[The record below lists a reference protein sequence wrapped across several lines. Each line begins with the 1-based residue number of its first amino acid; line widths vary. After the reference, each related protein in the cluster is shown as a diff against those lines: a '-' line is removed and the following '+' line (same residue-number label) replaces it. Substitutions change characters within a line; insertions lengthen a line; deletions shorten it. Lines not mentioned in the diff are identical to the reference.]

1 MVLPTGNLTAAQP
14 WMQVTVGRTEKLE
27 PSRTAGGDADDAAAL
42 ENLTGPQKV
51 KHRLTARLTNPT
63 CRYVPKAVKT
73 EAQTNVHTDML
84 IAALFT
90 AAKSLGKNPTVHEQ
104 QTLYRPG
111 LATQCNIPLAIKKG
125 LGASCQSIVGG
136 GSSKPS
142 QGERSQPQGL
152 TEDESIYLK
161 CPEQVTPTDRR
172 QGFPGSGRRQGGRK
186 CLWWGVSPGDEKI
199 ILELDRSDGC
209 TMMWTS

>member
-1 MVLPTGNLTAAQP
+1 MVLPTGSLTTAQS

-111 LATQCNIPLAIKKG
+111 LATQCNTIWP
-125 LGASCQSIVGG
+125 
-136 GSSKPS
+136 
-142 QGERSQPQGL
+142 
-152 TEDESIYLK
+152 
-161 CPEQVTPTDRR
+161 
-172 QGFPGSGRRQGGRK
+172 
-186 CLWWGVSPGDEKI
+186 
-199 ILELDRSDGC
+199 
-209 TMMWTS
+209 